1 MRGGSFGGGGFSI
14 RGYGSP
20 EPEDPEMRDLM
31 RKDSEMERQTM
42 ELAAQIRRAKPEERE
57 KLKKD
62 ISELVAKHFE
72 VRQERRKLQLKRMEE
87 ELKRLREAITKRD
100 DSSDS
105 IVKNR
110 IAELIGEPRELD
122 F

>member
-1 MRGGSFGGGGFSI
+1 
-14 RGYGSP
+14 
-20 EPEDPEMRDLM
+20 
-31 RKDSEMERQTM
+31 MERQTM
-42 ELAAQIRRAKPEERE
+42 ELVAQVRRAAGDERE

-62 ISELVAKHFE
+62 VSDLVAKHFD
-72 VRQERRKLQLKRMEE
+72 VRQERRKLQLKRLEE
-87 ELKRLREAITKRD
+87 ELKRLRDAITKRD

-110 IAELIGEPRELD
+110 ISELIGEPRELD

>member
-1 MRGGSFGGGGFSI
+1 MFGGAGGGFGF

-20 EPEDPEMRDLM
+20 EPDDPEMRDLI

-42 ELAAQIRRAKPEERE
+42 DLAEQYRRASGEQRD

-62 ISELVAKHFE
+62 ISELVARHFD
-72 VRQERRKLQLKRMEE
+72 VRQERRKLQLKRLEE
-87 ELKRLREAITKRD
+87 ELKRLRDAITKRD

-110 IAELIGEPRELD
+110 ISELIGDPRELD

>member
-1 MRGGSFGGGGFSI
+1 MGGFGGGGFGM
-14 RGYGSP
+14 RGGYGSF
-20 EPEDPEMRDLM
+20 EPDDPEMRDLV

-42 ELAAQIRRAKPEERE
+42 ELAAQYRRATSEERN
-57 KLKKD
+57 KLKTEVSD
-62 ISELVAKHFE
+62 LVAKHFE
-72 VRQERRKLQLKRMEE
+72 LRQERRKLQLKRMEE
-87 ELKRLREAITKRD
+87 ELKRLRDAITKRD
-100 DSSDS
+100 GSTDS

>member
-1 MRGGSFGGGGFSI
+1 MGGYGIFSG
-14 RGYGSP
+14 RGYGAF
-20 EPEDPEMRDLM
+20 EPDDPEMREIS

-42 ELAAQIRRAKPEERE
+42 ELATQYRSARGDERE
-57 KLKKD
+57 KLKTQVSD
-62 ISELVAKHFE
+62 LVAKHFD

-100 DSSDS
+100 ASTDT

-110 IAELIGEPRELD
+110 LSELLGEPRDLD